1 MKASETVHKGRVRG
15 QESKMVE
22 EDGFLCKTSG
32 VITQATSEVRP
43 QG

>member
-22 EDGFLCKTSG
+22 EDGFH
-32 VITQATSEVRP
+32 VRRQA
-43 QG
+43 